1 MTIKKENPEIRALIE
16 AQIVLP
22 DRLTDPLVQR
32 RIGKLIAQFC
42 EARVKNSQPSP
53 ILSGS
58 P

>member
-32 RIGKLIAQFC
+32 RIGKLLAQFC

-53 ILSGS
+53 ILS
-58 P
+58 

>member
-32 RIGKLIAQFC
+32 RIGKLLAQFC
-42 EARVKNSQPSP
+42 EARVKSSQPSP
-53 ILSGS
+53 ILS
-58 P
+58 